1 MGNAVTW
8 FEVGAA
14 DDRLLAAFYEDLFG
28 WELRPAADGYT
39 MVNTLAGAG
48 INGGIGR
55 SRTGE
60 PWAAFYVETDDPGGV
75 LEQAESLGAAIVV
88 PVTELPGFTFAM
100 FDDPDGLLIGLL
112 KPAATSGLGPPTG
125 TGAAVDWFEVL
136 GSDAARTQ
144 AFYRELFGWRV
155 PGDTA
160 PGYGLVDTGAD
171 HGISG
176 GLGASQEGMRWATVY
191 ANVGDVEACLARAE
205 AIGGERVYGPID
217 VDEHMRTG
225 ALRDPAGNVFGV
237 YHRPTSSAPA
247 PSNGERSSA
256 GRHST

>member
-14 DDRLLAAFYEDLFG
+14 DDQALTTFYGKLFS

-39 MVNTLAGAG
+39 MVNTLRGTG

-60 PWAAFYVETDDPGGV
+60 PWAAFYVEADDPGAL
-75 LEQAESLGAAIVV
+75 LERAESLGATTMV
-88 PVTELPGFTFAM
+88 PLTELPGFTFAM
-100 FDDPDGLLIGLL
+100 FDDPDGLLIGLM
-112 KPAATSGLGPPTG
+112 KPVGAATSSTDPPGNGP
-125 TGAAVDWFEVL
+125 AVDWFEVL

-144 AFYRELFGWRV
+144 AFYRELFGWQV
-155 PGDTA
+155 PGGAA
-160 PGYGLVDTGAD
+160 PGYGLVDTGAG

-176 GLGASQEGMRWATVY
+176 GLGASQEGLRWATVY
-191 ANVGDVEACLARAE
+191 ANVDDVETYLARAE
-205 AIGGERVYGPID
+205 GLGGERVYGPID
-217 VDEHMRTG
+217 VDDHMRTG

-237 YHRPTSSAPA
+237 YHHPP
-247 PSNGERSSA
+247 
-256 GRHST
+256 H

>member
-14 DDRLLAAFYEDLFG
+14 DDRLLAAFYGKLFG
-28 WELRPAADGYT
+28 WELRPIADGYT
-39 MVNTLAGAG
+39 MVNTLGRAG

-60 PWAAFYVETDDPGGV
+60 PWAAFYVEADDPGAV
-75 LEQAESLGAAIVV
+75 LERAESLGAATVV

-100 FDDPDGLLIGLL
+100 FDDPDGLLIGLM
-112 KPAATSGLGPPTG
+112 KPVAAATSGMGPPTDAG
-125 TGAAVDWFEVL
+125 AVDWFEVL

-144 AFYRELFGWRV
+144 AFYRELFGWQV
-155 PGDTA
+155 PGDAA

-191 ANVGDVEACLARAE
+191 ANVDDVEACLAHAE
-205 AIGGERVYGPID
+205 GIGGERVYGPIE
-217 VDEHMRTG
+217 VDDHMRTG

-237 YHRPTSSAPA
+237 YHHPP
-247 PSNGERSSA
+247 
-256 GRHST
+256 H

>member
-14 DDRLLAAFYEDLFG
+14 DDRLLTAFYGELFG

-39 MVNTLAGAG
+39 TVNTIAGAG

-60 PWAAFYVETDDPGGV
+60 PWAAFYVEVDDPGAV
-75 LEQAESLGAAIVV
+75 LERAQSLGAAIVV

-100 FDDPDGLLIGLL
+100 FDDPDGLLIGLM
-112 KPAATSGLGPPTG
+112 KPVAASGKGSPTG
-125 TGAAVDWFEVL
+125 TGPAVDWFEVL

-144 AFYRELFGWRV
+144 AFYGELFGWRV
-155 PGDTA
+155 PGDAA
-160 PGYGLVDTGAD
+160 PAYGLVDTGAG

-191 ANVGDVEACLARAE
+191 ANVDDVEACLARAE

-217 VDEHMRTG
+217 VDDQMQTG

-237 YHRPTSSAPA
+237 YRGSA
-247 PSNGERSSA
+247 S
-256 GRHST
+256 